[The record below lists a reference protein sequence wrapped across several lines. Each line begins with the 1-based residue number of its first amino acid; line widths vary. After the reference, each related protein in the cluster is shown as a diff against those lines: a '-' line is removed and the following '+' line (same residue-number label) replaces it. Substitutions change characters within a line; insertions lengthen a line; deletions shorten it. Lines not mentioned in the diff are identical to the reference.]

1 MFPND
6 RILSRTFFIKGEQY
20 GSAFTLDV
28 DGNEY
33 LVTARHLLDEAK
45 DEFDLRLFRNGSW
58 ETVRAQV
65 VGHGRGELDV
75 SVLRLPERLTSDGK
89 PVIPTLAGLVLG
101 QDAFFLGFPYK
112 AWSNVGELLG
122 GMPCAFVKKGT
133 ISAIQFEDPQV
144 IHLDAINNEG
154 FSGGPVFFYSP
165 QRPREGRVAG
175 VVSKY
180 RVEFAQVLDAK
191 GEETGMTVAYNA
203 GFLVAY
209 GIGHVL
215 DIIRQSAKPS

>member
-1 MFPND
+1 MVPND
-6 RILSRTFFIKGEQY
+6 RILSRTFFIKAEDY
-20 GSAFTLDV
+20 GSAFTLEV

-45 DEFDLRLFRNGSW
+45 DSFDLRLFRNEVW
-58 ETVRAQV
+58 ETIKVQV
-65 VGHGRGELDV
+65 VGHGRGEVDI
-75 SVLRLPERLTSDGK
+75 SVLRLPERLSSADK
-89 PVIPTLAGLVLG
+89 PVVPTLADMALG
-101 QDAFFLGFPYK
+101 QDAYFLGFPYK
-112 AWSNVGELLG
+112 AWSNVGGLLG
-122 GMPCAFVKKGT
+122 GMPCAFVKKGAV
-133 ISAIQFEDPQV
+133 SAIQFGDPQV

-180 RVEFAQVLDAK
+180 RVEFAPVLDAK
-191 GEETGMTVAYNA
+191 GEETGMTVPYNA

-209 GIGHVL
+209 GIRHVL
-215 DIIRQSAKPS
+215 DIIQKMPRP